1 MSICGSAPNTDG
13 INKAAVDN
21 AAISKDAL
29 DWYKTIYGD
38 QAPNR
43 ARAAETAQKVSDAQL
58 RATDFATQ
66 QAQDLDAYNKT
77 TFRPL
82 EQKIVGD
89 AQTYDTAGR
98 RMQAAA
104 GAQADIDQSFQA
116 TRDATDR
123 DLARSGI
130 APGSGKAL
138 SLMQDAAVQQ
148 AAARAGAGTTAI
160 RNVEQQGY
168 ARTMDAANL
177 GRNIASNQAT
187 QQNIATTTGNSATGN
202 AGAALAATT
211 SGNGLMGQGFTT
223 AINGNNSAGN
233 LFGQAA
239 NIEQQQQ
246 NAAMQGL
253 GQLGGA
259 AILKFSD
266 KNIKKGT
273 GRMVNAAKA
282 LKQIEDTPVE
292 TGWSYDKSKGA
303 PADLED
309 GPKTGPMAQNVRK
322 TMGEAAAPGGKQ
334 IDLVTMN
341 GTMMAAIQALSKQV
355 KTLQRSA

>member
-1 MSICGSAPNTDG
+1 MCCSSPDNSG
-13 INKAAVDN
+13 INAAAQAN
-21 AAISKDAL
+21 AAISKEAL
-29 DWYKTIYGD
+29 DWYKQIYGD
-38 QAPNR
+38 QAPDR

-58 RATDFATQ
+58 KATDFATS
-66 QAQDLDAYNKT
+66 QAQDLDAYNKS

-89 AQTYDTAGR
+89 AQSYDTAGR

-104 GAQADIDQSFQA
+104 GAQADVDQSFQA
-116 TRDATDR
+116 TRDANDR

-130 APGSGKAL
+130 APGSGKAM
-138 SLMQDAAVQQ
+138 SLMQDASVQQ
-148 AAARAGAGTTAI
+148 AAARASAGTTAI

-168 ARTMDAANL
+168 ARTADAANL

-202 AGAALAATT
+202 SGAALAATT

-239 NIEQQQQ
+239 SIEQKA
-246 NAAMQGL
+246 NDSAMQGIGGLAAL
-253 GQLGGA
+253 GTK
-259 AILKFSD
+259 IYMSD
-266 KNIKKGT
+266 KTKKKGT
-273 GRMVNAAKA
+273 GRMANAAKA
-282 LKQIEDTPVE
+282 LKEIDATPVE
-292 TGWSYDKSKGA
+292 DGWSYDPAKGA
-303 PADLED
+303 PDD
-309 GPKTGPMAQNVRK
+309 GGQKHTGPMAQQVRR
-322 TMGEAAAPGGKQ
+322 TMGDQVAPGGKA
-334 IDLVTMN
+334 IDIPSLN
-341 GTMMAAIQALSKQV
+341 GKMMAAIQALSKQV